1 MGRSQGGAAVIAV
14 AAQEQKDALE
24 LNFKA
29 AIPLAP
35 GGYQYE
41 CIAEY
46 VETNPN
52 PDTNVAAFFPIV
64 LLGAAEADP
73 SINVNQLV
81 SPDMQ
86 SLLNQARKRCLSELQ
101 TELKQAPQPIF

>member
-1 MGRSQGGAAVIAV
+1 MGHSQCAAAAITV
-14 AAQEQKDALE
+14 AAQGQKDALE
-24 LNFKA
+24 LNLKA

-64 LLGAAEADP
+64 LLGAAEADR
-73 SINVNQLV
+73 S
-81 SPDMQ
+81 M
-86 SLLNQARKRCLSELQ
+86 
-101 TELKQAPQPIF
+101 